1 MDNCPYCAAFASAL
15 SWILAEENL
24 RNMLL
29 DKLIETAKR
38 PEVQAILQSNKP
50 RAVKALVA
58 RAGLEEKYA
67 VRAYDLLID
76 GWREDGR
83 LATDDGM
90 SKFFDMAIA
99 SGDVDAPWAKEKY
112 WDNRFMATIDEWKPK

>member
-1 MDNCPYCAAFASAL
+1 MPDFPIQSFYA
-15 SWILAEENL
+15 
-24 RNMLL
+24 MQKYL
-29 DKLIETAKR
+29 DANPQTVR
-38 PEVQAILQSNKP
+38 AILRAFINAVTLAKSDKP